1 MNYFGIEFD
10 GNEDLPM
17 EELWEAYPNGH
28 VHAGTYYLGWGQHMI
43 MCDYEEDKWRI
54 GVYPRVEEFEW
65 EEPVWFCEVADEK
78 TAVMTLI
85 VATKLF

>member
-1 MNYFGIEFD
+1 MNYFAIEFD

-17 EELWEAYPNGH
+17 EKLWEVYPNGH
-28 VHAGTYYLGWGQHMI
+28 NHMGTYYLDWGQHLI

-54 GVYPRVEEFEW
+54 GVYPMMNEQE
-65 EEPVWFCEVADEK
+65 EEPVWFCEATDEK
-78 TAVMTLI
+78 TAVMTFI

>member
-1 MNYFGIEFD
+1 MEEFVIDFD
-10 GNEDLPM
+10 GNQDLSM
-17 EELWEAYPNGH
+17 EELWKAYPNWYD
-28 VHAGTYYLGWGQHMI
+28 HAGTYYLDWGQHII
-43 MCDYEEDKWRI
+43 MCDVEEGKWRI

-65 EEPVWFCEVADEK
+65 EEPVWFCEVIDEK